1 MLIKYYTLLRIV
13 YQMRTPYQNILQ
25 NQTNV
30 AEFTASSISLK
41 LINEIVET
49 LESNTS
55 VNTISFNHSNLG
67 DIQLKILAE
76 AIIRVGR
83 VRDVLILDNTE
94 ITKKSLPVLEELIKS
109 KVIRMLCL
117 FATEDISESPDI
129 IANLQKLAADNKVK
143 ISFDSETK
151 HNSLG
156 FFSIPREEKS
166 KDLSEE
172 ISKVE
177 LEQKH
182 ERKNFGIH

>member
-67 DIQLKILAE
+67 DI
-76 AIIRVGR
+76 
-83 VRDVLILDNTE
+83 
-94 ITKKSLPVLEELIKS
+94 P
-109 KVIRMLCL
+109 
-117 FATEDISESPDI
+117 
-129 IANLQKLAADNKVK
+129 
-143 ISFDSETK
+143 
-151 HNSLG
+151 
-156 FFSIPREEKS
+156 
-166 KDLSEE
+166 
-172 ISKVE
+172 
-177 LEQKH
+177 
-182 ERKNFGIH
+182 FGIEDAKLDAIN